1 VQIKKVLISEL
12 KEAKYNP
19 RKDLQP
25 GDEEYKALKMSIEN
39 FGYVSPIIVNAHSM
53 VIVGGHQRLKILR
66 EQGLNE
72 IDVLMID
79 INEQNEKLLN
89 LALNKIQGNWDME
102 KLKIIIEELKNDDYD
117 MILTG
122 FSNEEIDI
130 LINNKPEVKDVDI
143 SINDNS
149 GLLTVC
155 PKCHYAGEKD
165 MFLLD

>member
-1 VQIKKVLISEL
+1 
-12 KEAKYNP
+12 
-19 RKDLQP
+19 
-25 GDEEYKALKMSIEN
+25 
-39 FGYVSPIIVNAHSM
+39 
-53 VIVGGHQRLKILR
+53 
-66 EQGLNE
+66 
-72 IDVLMID
+72 MID